1 MYDQGEYICV
11 AENSVGRVD
20 AAANI
25 VVVPDP
31 NNRRYLPCDISPKSR
46 GTTNKGTKNIGCTHL
61 LFSGEGEGEEAGPGK
76 VYHLPGAWMI
86 EGLQYSLL
94 NPVRFE
100 MMYFPFSDSELLL
113 KRRA

>member
-31 NNRRYLPCDISPKSR
+31 NNRRYSLLSALCKEKQPKTLDVLTYYFQGR
-46 GTTNKGTKNIGCTHL
+46 
-61 LFSGEGEGEEAGPGK
+61 GEERRLGQAKYLFFK
-76 VYHLPGAWMI
+76 VHG
-86 EGLQYSLL
+86 
-94 NPVRFE
+94 
-100 MMYFPFSDSELLL
+100 
-113 KRRA
+113 

>member
-31 NNRRYLPCDISPKSR
+31 NNRRYSQCEVLRKA
-46 GTTNKGTKNIGCTHL
+46 TKIIGCIHL
-61 LFSGEGEGEEAGPGK
+61 FISGEGEGEEAGPGK
-76 VYHLPGAWMI
+76 VSLLQGTWMI
-86 EGLQYSLL
+86 EGLKYLLL
-94 NPVRFE
+94 NHVRFK
-100 MMYFPFSDSELLL
+100 MMYFPYSDSE
-113 KRRA
+113 

>member
-31 NNRRYLPCDISPKSR
+31 NNRRYSLLSALCKEK
-46 GTTNKGTKNIGCTHL
+46 TTKNIGCTHFL
-61 LFSGEGEGEEAGPGK
+61 ISGEGEGEEAGPGK
-76 VYHLPGAWMI
+76 VSLLPGTQMI
-86 EGLQYSLL
+86 EGLKCSLL
-94 NPVRFE
+94 NPVRFVFHFQTANYYSSAE
-100 MMYFPFSDSELLL
+100 H
-113 KRRA
+113 

>member
-31 NNRRYLPCDISPKSR
+31 NNRRYLPSDKCPKSR
-46 GTTNKGTKNIGCTHL
+46 GTTNKGTKKTLDVLIYYFQGR
-61 LFSGEGEGEEAGPGK
+61 GK
-76 VYHLPGAWMI
+76 KGRLDP
-86 EGLQYSLL
+86 S
-94 NPVRFE
+94 
-100 MMYFPFSDSELLL
+100 
-113 KRRA
+113 